1 MFDKFKQLAQ
11 MKSLQDEIKNSRV
24 EYEKQGVKVVMR
36 GDFSVEEI
44 ILNSDLSKGEQEKI
58 LKECLN
64 EANHKAQV
72 LAAQKFAGLM

>member
-24 EYEKQGVKVVMR
+24 EYEKQGIKVVMR
-36 GDFSVEEI
+36 GDFFVEEI
-44 ILNSDLSKGEQEKI
+44 ILNPDLSKNEQEKI

-64 EANHKAQV
+64 EANRKAQT

>member
-24 EYEKQGVKVVMR
+24 EHEKQGIKVVMR

-44 ILNSDLSKGEQEKI
+44 ILNPDLSKSEQEKI

-64 EANHKAQV
+64 EANRKAQT

>member
-24 EYEKQGVKVVMR
+24 EYEKQGIKVVMK
-36 GDFSVEEI
+36 GDFSIEEI
-44 ILNSDLSKGEQEKI
+44 ILNPSLSQQDQEKI
-58 LKECLN
+58 LKECIN
-64 EANHKAQV
+64 EANHKAQM

>member
-24 EYEKQGVKVVMR
+24 EYEKQGVKVIMR
-36 GDFSVEEI
+36 GDFLVEAI
-44 ILNSDLSKGEQEKI
+44 TLNPELSKEDQERT

-64 EANHKAQV
+64 EANHKAQA
-72 LAAQKFAGLM
+72 LAAQKLSSLM

>member
-11 MKSLQDEIKNSRV
+11 MKGLQDEIKNSKV
-24 EYEKQGVKVVMR
+24 EHEKQGIKVVMR

-44 ILNSDLSKGEQEKI
+44 VLNSSLSKEEQEKI
-58 LKECLN
+58 LKECIN
-64 EANHKAQV
+64 EANHKAQI